1 MRTVVIPLI
10 PKKAV
15 EWKGLFGYHRDGG
28 YERIAEGSMTPSHT
42 ARRLSAILVADAV
55 GLPVAASQSPEPV
68 LLGAAMLGAVAAG
81 RYADFSSAMPAMSRL
96 GEVFRPAT
104 GAMRAWHDKRY
115 EAFLALQAVGRSI
128 R

>member
-1 MRTVVIPLI
+1 LAVDTIVISGGAGQSPL
-10 PKKAV
+10 
-15 EWKGLFGYHRDGG
+15 
-28 YERIAEGSMTPSHT
+28 
-42 ARRLSAILVADAV
+42 ARQLLADAA

-81 RYADFSSAMPAMSRL
+81 HYPDLSSAMPAMSRL
-96 GEVFRPAT
+96 GEVFTPAS
-104 GAMRAWHDKRY
+104 GDIRAWHDRRY